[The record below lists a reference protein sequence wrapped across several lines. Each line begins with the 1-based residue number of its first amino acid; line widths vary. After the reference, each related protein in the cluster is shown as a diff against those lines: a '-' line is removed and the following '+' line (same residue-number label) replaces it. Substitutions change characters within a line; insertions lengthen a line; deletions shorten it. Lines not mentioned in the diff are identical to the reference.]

1 MASVRLL
8 RRVSLAELR
17 SRLRRNAKNDE
28 CCGVAGGGWLT
39 TRRASGR
46 QAPHS
51 SVAAGSDSGHVV
63 RSPYQSLALPN
74 DVSLMGHL
82 FDDFGRYGQLTA
94 LVSVPMCT
102 CVCARVRLRVCVRAC
117 VRL

>member
-17 SRLRRNAKNDE
+17 SRLRRNAKNE
-28 CCGVAGGGWLT
+28 AFCGVAGGGWLT

-63 RSPYQSLALPN
+63 RSPYQSLALPH
-74 DVSLMGHL
+74 DVSLMEHL

-102 CVCARVRLRVCVRAC
+102 CARARVRLRVCVRAC